1 MSTLSLRS
9 LSMLIKYYRRPVLT
23 LFAITG
29 AGIAL
34 AALSKLLP
42 WNLSFLGSRTILMLV
57 MIFSPLAF
65 RSDTGRYDVDAM
77 LPTTTATRFTAMFL
91 ISFIVIPVLI
101 YMTWYLCG
109 IGIFDDSIKIFTTM
123 VPDSSRMT
131 WGLAFVDELSNI
143 LMTGLVMITV
153 IRSRRHVVRNS
164 ILTVFG
170 TIFGLGIALGVSI
183 ALLYNS
189 HNGLQFFEDI
199 FTNVYN
205 LAILNGLLFVAELI
219 WIGRLLK
226 KYRLKKYRL

>member
-57 MIFSPLAF
+57 MIFSPLTF

-170 TIFGLGIALGVSI
+170 TIFGVGLALGVSI
-183 ALLYNS
+183 ALLYTG
-189 HNGLQFFEDI
+189 HNDLNFFEEV

-205 LAILNGLLFVAELI
+205 LAILTGLLFVAELI
-219 WIGRLLK
+219 LIGRLLK
-226 KYRLKKYRL
+226 KYRL

>member
-170 TIFGLGIALGVSI
+170 TIFGLGIVLGVSI

-189 HNGLQFFEDI
+189 HNGLQFFEEI

-205 LAILNGLLFVAELI
+205 LAILIGLLFVAELI

-226 KYRLKKYRL
+226 KYRL

>member
-153 IRSRRHVVRNS
+153 IRSRRLVVRNS

-226 KYRLKKYRL
+226 KYRL

>member
-77 LPTTTATRFTAMFL
+77 PTTTATRFTAMFL

-143 LMTGLVMITV
+143 LMTGLVIITV

-170 TIFGLGIALGVSI
+170 TIFGIGIALGVSI

-205 LAILNGLLFVAELI
+205 LAILTGLLFVAELI

-226 KYRLKKYRL
+226 KYRL

>member
-170 TIFGLGIALGVSI
+170 TIFGLGIAHGVSI

-226 KYRLKKYRL
+226 KYRL

>member
-219 WIGRLLK
+219 WIGRLLT
-226 KYRLKKYRL
+226 KYRL

>member
-1 MSTLSLRS
+1 MNTLSLRS
-9 LSMLIKYYRRPVLT
+9 LSMLFKYYRRPVLT

-91 ISFIVIPVLI
+91 VSFIVIPVLI

-109 IGIFDDSIKIFTTM
+109 IGIFDDSIRIFTTM

-226 KYRLKKYRL
+226 KYRL

>member
-143 LMTGLVMITV
+143 LMTGLVIITV

-189 HNGLQFFEDI
+189 HNGLQFFEEI

-226 KYRLKKYRL
+226 KYRL

>member
-1 MSTLSLRS
+1 MNTLSLRS

-109 IGIFDDSIKIFTTM
+109 IGIFDE
-123 VPDSSRMT
+123 SSRMT

-226 KYRLKKYRL
+226 KYRR

>member
-170 TIFGLGIALGVSI
+170 TIFGIGIALGVSI

-219 WIGRLLK
+219 WIGHLLK
-226 KYRLKKYRL
+226 KYRL

>member
-1 MSTLSLRS
+1 MNTLSLRS

-109 IGIFDDSIKIFTTM
+109 IGIFDDSIRIFTTM

-226 KYRLKKYRL
+226 KYRL

>member
-226 KYRLKKYRL
+226 KYRL

>member
-170 TIFGLGIALGVSI
+170 TIFGIGIALGVSI

-205 LAILNGLLFVAELI
+205 LAILTGLLFVAELI

-226 KYRLKKYRL
+226 KYRL

>member
-170 TIFGLGIALGVSI
+170 TIFGIGIALGVSI

-189 HNGLQFFEDI
+189 HNGMQFF
-199 FTNVYN
+199 
-205 LAILNGLLFVAELI
+205 
-219 WIGRLLK
+219 IGRLLK
-226 KYRLKKYRL
+226 KYRL

>member
-143 LMTGLVMITV
+143 MMTGLVMITV
-153 IRSRRHVVRNS
+153 IRSRRHVIRNS

-170 TIFGLGIALGVSI
+170 TIFGIGIALGVSI

-189 HNGLQFFEDI
+189 HNGMQFFEEI

-205 LAILNGLLFVAELI
+205 LAILIGLLFVAELI

-226 KYRLKKYRL
+226 KYRL

>member
-109 IGIFDDSIKIFTTM
+109 IDIFDDSIKIFTTM

-170 TIFGLGIALGVSI
+170 TIFGIGIALGVSI

-205 LAILNGLLFVAELI
+205 LAILTGLLFVAELI

-226 KYRLKKYRL
+226 KYRL

>member
-143 LMTGLVMITV
+143 LMTGLVIITV

-170 TIFGLGIALGVSI
+170 TIFGIGIALGVSI

-189 HNGLQFFEDI
+189 HNGMQFFEEI

-205 LAILNGLLFVAELI
+205 LAILIGLLFVAELI

-226 KYRLKKYRL
+226 KYRL

>member
-1 MSTLSLRS
+1 MNTLSLRS
-9 LSMLIKYYRRPVLT
+9 LSMLFKYYRRPVLT

-109 IGIFDDSIKIFTTM
+109 IGIFDDSIRIFTTM
-123 VPDSSRMT
+123 VPDSNRMT

-226 KYRLKKYRL
+226 KYRL

>member
-1 MSTLSLRS
+1 MNTLSLRS
-9 LSMLIKYYRRPVLT
+9 LSMLFKYYRRPILT

-91 ISFIVIPVLI
+91 VSFIVIPVLI
-101 YMTWYLCG
+101 YLTWYLCG
-109 IGIFDDSIKIFTTM
+109 IGIFDDSIRIFTTM

-143 LMTGLVMITV
+143 LITGLVMITA

-164 ILTVFG
+164 ILTAFG
-170 TIFGLGIALGVSI
+170 TIFGIGIALGVSI

-189 HNGLQFFEDI
+189 HNGLQFFEEI

-205 LAILNGLLFVAELI
+205 LAILTGLLFVGELI

-226 KYRLKKYRL
+226 KYRF

>member
-205 LAILNGLLFVAELI
+205 LAILTGLLFVAELI

-226 KYRLKKYRL
+226 KYRL

>member
-170 TIFGLGIALGVSI
+170 TIFGIGIVLGVSI

-189 HNGLQFFEDI
+189 HNGMQFFEEI

-205 LAILNGLLFVAELI
+205 LAILIGLLFVAELI

-226 KYRLKKYRL
+226 KYRL

>member
-170 TIFGLGIALGVSI
+170 TIFGIGIALGVSI

-205 LAILNGLLFVAELI
+205 LAILIGLLFVAELI

-226 KYRLKKYRL
+226 KYRL

>member
-9 LSMLIKYYRRPVLT
+9 LSMQIKYYRRPVLT

-170 TIFGLGIALGVSI
+170 TIFGLGIVLGVSI

-226 KYRLKKYRL
+226 KYRL

>member
-143 LMTGLVMITV
+143 LMTGLVIITV

-170 TIFGLGIALGVSI
+170 TIFGIGIALGVSI

-189 HNGLQFFEDI
+189 HNGLQFFEEI

-205 LAILNGLLFVAELI
+205 LAILTGLLFVAELI

-226 KYRLKKYRL
+226 KYRL

>member
-170 TIFGLGIALGVSI
+170 TIFGIGIALGVSI

-205 LAILNGLLFVAELI
+205 LAILVGLLFVAELI

-226 KYRLKKYRL
+226 KYRL

>member
-170 TIFGLGIALGVSI
+170 TIFGIGIALGVSI

-219 WIGRLLK
+219 WIGRILK
-226 KYRLKKYRL
+226 KYRL

>member
-170 TIFGLGIALGVSI
+170 TIFGIGIALGVSI

-205 LAILNGLLFVAELI
+205 LAILTELLFVAELI

-226 KYRLKKYRL
+226 KYRL

>member
-143 LMTGLVMITV
+143 MMTGLVMITV

-170 TIFGLGIALGVSI
+170 TIFGVGFALGVSI
-183 ALLYNS
+183 ALLYTG
-189 HNGLQFFEDI
+189 HNDLNFFEEI

-205 LAILNGLLFVAELI
+205 LAILTGLLFVAELI
-219 WIGRLLK
+219 LIGRLLK
-226 KYRLKKYRL
+226 KYRL

>member
-143 LMTGLVMITV
+143 MMTGLVMITV

-170 TIFGLGIALGVSI
+170 TIFGLGIVLGVSI

-189 HNGLQFFEDI
+189 HNGLQFFEEI

-205 LAILNGLLFVAELI
+205 LAILIGLLFVAELI

-226 KYRLKKYRL
+226 KYRL

>member
-226 KYRLKKYRL
+226 KYRR

>member
-143 LMTGLVMITV
+143 MMTGLVMITV

-170 TIFGLGIALGVSI
+170 TIFGIGIALGVSI

-189 HNGLQFFEDI
+189 HNGLQFFEEI

-205 LAILNGLLFVAELI
+205 LAILIGLLFVAELI

-226 KYRLKKYRL
+226 KYRL

>member
-1 MSTLSLRS
+1 MNTLTLRS
-9 LSMLIKYYRRPVLT
+9 LSMLFKYYRRPILT

-91 ISFIVIPVLI
+91 VSFIVIPVLI
-101 YMTWYLCG
+101 YLTWYLCG
-109 IGIFDDSIKIFTTM
+109 IGIFDDSIRIFTTM

-164 ILTVFG
+164 ILTAFG
-170 TIFGLGIALGVSI
+170 TIFGVGIALGVSI

-189 HNGLQFFEDI
+189 HNGLQFFEEI

-205 LAILNGLLFVAELI
+205 LAILTGLLFVGELI

-226 KYRLKKYRL
+226 KYRF

>member
-109 IGIFDDSIKIFTTM
+109 IGIFDDSIRIFTTM

-170 TIFGLGIALGVSI
+170 TIFGIGIALGVSI

-189 HNGLQFFEDI
+189 HNGLQFFEEI

-226 KYRLKKYRL
+226 KYRL

>member
-1 MSTLSLRS
+1 MNTLSLRS

-91 ISFIVIPVLI
+91 VSFIVIPVLI

-226 KYRLKKYRL
+226 KYRL

>member
-91 ISFIVIPVLI
+91 VSFIVIPILI

-123 VPDSSRMT
+123 IPDSNRMT

-143 LMTGLVMITV
+143 MMTGLVMITV

-170 TIFGLGIALGVSI
+170 TIFGVGFALGVSI
-183 ALLYNS
+183 ALLYTG
-189 HNGLQFFEDI
+189 HNDLNFFEDI

-205 LAILNGLLFVAELI
+205 LAILTGLLFVAELI

-226 KYRLKKYRL
+226 KYRL

>member
-109 IGIFDDSIKIFTTM
+109 IGIFDDSIRIFTTM

-170 TIFGLGIALGVSI
+170 TIFGIGIALGVSI

-226 KYRLKKYRL
+226 KYRL

>member
-109 IGIFDDSIKIFTTM
+109 IGIFDDSIRIFTTM

-170 TIFGLGIALGVSI
+170 TIFGIGIALGVSI

-219 WIGRLLK
+219 QIGRLLK
-226 KYRLKKYRL
+226 KYRL

>member
-143 LMTGLVMITV
+143 MMTGLVMITV

-170 TIFGLGIALGVSI
+170 TIFGIGIALGVSI

-189 HNGLQFFEDI
+189 HNGMQFFEDI

-205 LAILNGLLFVAELI
+205 LAILTGLLFVAELI

-226 KYRLKKYRL
+226 KYRL